1 MGKFVTSILKKKR
14 SNRKGG
20 SYKSG
25 TIYVPTRDNKWTHR
39 LGNQCDMEYEW
50 KFCGGEYPRIRVPSL
65 KRSKK
70 CWRNFYSLFPFIYE
84 EAKRS
89 GRWVFKGLKLK
100 PL

>member
-1 MGKFVTSILKKKR
+1 MGKFVTSVLRR
-14 SNRKGG
+14 SGRGGG

-39 LGNQCDMEYEW
+39 LGNEW
-50 KFCGGEYPRIRVPSL
+50 KFCGGEYLRIRVPSL

-100 PL
+100 SL